1 MYNKRH
7 KSTEKGGIL
16 LKKPFT
22 AISASVILGVGV
34 FSSVPAY
41 AQVTNPI
48 QSKIIEN
55 QKEQAKINQQIE
67 RLEKAIKENQQILK
81 ETKEN
86 IKETKEKIEKLEAEK
101 EAVIKQ
107 MEKREE
113 QIKNRLRVMQAG
125 GGPGGYIQ
133 VILGSTNFEDFIS
146 RVSAISTLTKA
157 DQDLIDQQKADAKKI
172 EETEKSAQKEL
183 SKLNGMKEELDG
195 MQDQIAEQKAEAETM
210 KARLSEEGQK
220 LLEEKERQERAAQ
233 EALLAAQSYA
243 SSSNESRSSNE
254 SQSSNESHST
264 SNSSS
269 TNSTVQGSS
278 SSSKSTKVE
287 TNSSN
292 RTSSKKSV
300 STPSYTVSGG
310 SAINVVTSAGRQF
323 IGNSVYVWGAS
334 DPVNG
339 RFDCSGFVHWAFKQ
353 AGIGVGRS
361 TGALSSQGTR
371 VSTSEMRPG
380 DLVFFDTY
388 KKNGHVGIYLGNGN
402 FIGSQSSTGVA
413 VASLNGGYWGNH
425 FKGHVRRVIN

>member
-1 MYNKRH
+1 M
-7 KSTEKGGIL
+7 
-16 LKKPFT
+16 KKPFT
-22 AISASVILGVGV
+22 AISASIILGVGV
-34 FSSVPAY
+34 FSGVPTY

-55 QKEQAKINQQIE
+55 QKEQAKVNQQIE

-86 IKETKEKIEKLEAEK
+86 IKETKEKIEKLQAEK
-101 EAVIKQ
+101 EALIKQ

-172 EETEKSAQKEL
+172 EETEQTAQKEL
-183 SKLNGMKEELDG
+183 TKLNNMKEELDG
-195 MQDQIAEQKAEAETM
+195 MQNQIAEQKAEAETM
-210 KARLSEEGQK
+210 KARLSEEGQN

-243 SSSNESRSSNE
+243 SSSNES
-254 SQSSNESHST
+254 
-264 SNSSS
+264 SS
-269 TNSTVQGSS
+269 TNSTVQASS
-278 SSSKSTKVE
+278 NSTVQASSNSSKSTKAE
-287 TNSSN
+287 SNSS
-292 RTSSKKSV
+292 SSKKPV

-310 SAINVVTSAGRQF
+310 SAVNVVTSAGRQF

-361 TGALSSQGTR
+361 TTALSSQGTKI
-371 VSTSEMRPG
+371 STSEMRPG

-413 VASLNGGYWGNH
+413 VANLNGGYWGSH